1 MTREISLTP
10 EQKKWVESE
19 VEKRKTFQVIAG
31 DDDSEMLAET
41 HKEVIRALNKLDKDT
56 AGKTQDD
63 FDVLVNIIHRS
74 MFKSLLKANQ
84 EKWRT
89 ECIMKASEV
98 VTALE
103 KKPDIS
109 VREKFTVKINKNYI
123 KLLQDLKLG
132 GKSLGTTKK
141 DFEKA
146 LKIYYVKA
154 ADTDLG

>member
-1 MTREISLTP
+1 
-10 EQKKWVESE
+10 
-19 VEKRKTFQVIAG
+19 
-31 DDDSEMLAET
+31 
-41 HKEVIRALNKLDKDT
+41 
-56 AGKTQDD
+56 
-63 FDVLVNIIHRS
+63 
-74 MFKSLLKANQ
+74 
-84 EKWRT
+84 
-89 ECIMKASEV
+89 MKASEV

-132 GKSLGTTKK
+132 SKSLGTTKK

-146 LKIYYVKA
+146 LKVYYVKA